1 MTRRPRILLAEP
13 AFSEAARRILS
24 ACGDVH
30 DYGSC
35 EEFWQRLPEAEAL
48 VVGLEVAVRA
58 PLLER
63 APRLCVIASR
73 TSQLLHIDVDEAR
86 RRGIEILSNEP
97 DAPALQRTSST
108 AELAIALVLALA
120 RNLPWAFEALKQGRW
135 ERRRFGG
142 SELQGKT
149 LGLIGFGRLGRKVA
163 AYAAALGMNVVVSD
177 PRLTDAEALAR
188 GVESVPLEELLRR
201 ADVVSLHASHT
212 PGSPPLLGERQLRAL
227 RPSALLVN
235 TARGELV
242 DEGALLDALAHGRL
256 AAAAVDTL
264 IGEEPDGSHLA
275 GNPLVRYA
283 ATHDNLLI
291 VPHLGGATT
300 EATERTQIYISE
312 RLADYLRSRRSAP
325 SGPVSEAP

>member
-13 AFSEAARRILS
+13 EFSEAARRILS
-24 ACGDVH
+24 ACGEVV
-30 DYGSC
+30 DYGSD
-35 EEFWQRLPEAEAL
+35 EEFRRHLPDAEAL
-48 VVGLEVAVRA
+48 VVGLDVAVRTS
-58 PLLER
+58 LLEQ
-63 APRLCVIASR
+63 APRLRVIASR
-73 TSQLLHIDVDEAR
+73 TSQLLHVDVDEAR

-97 DAPALQRTSST
+97 AAPALRQTSST

-120 RNLPWAFEALKQGRW
+120 RNLPWAFESLKQGRW

-149 LGLIGFGRLGRKVA
+149 LGLVGFGRLGRRVA
-163 AYAAALGMNVVVSD
+163 TYAAALGMDVVVSD
-177 PRLTDAEALAR
+177 PRLTGAEARRL
-188 GVESVPLEELLRR
+188 GVESAPLEELLRR
-201 ADVVSLHASHT
+201 ADVVSLHASYT

-242 DEGALLDALAHGRL
+242 DEEALLDALAHGRL

-264 IGEEPDGSHLA
+264 RGEEPDGSHLA

-291 VPHLGGATT
+291 VPHLGGATA

-312 RLADYLRSRRSAP
+312 RLVEYLRSRRSAP
-325 SGPVSEAP
+325 SGPT

>member
-13 AFSEAARRILS
+13 EFSEAARRILS
-24 ACGDVH
+24 ACGEVV
-30 DYGSC
+30 DYGSD
-35 EEFWQRLPEAEAL
+35 EEFRRRLPDAEAL
-48 VVGLEVAVRA
+48 VVGLDVAVRA
-58 PLLER
+58 SLLEQ
-63 APRLCVIASR
+63 APRLRVIASR

-86 RRGIEILSNEP
+86 RRGIEILSNEAA
-97 DAPALQRTSST
+97 APALRRTSST

-120 RNLPWAFEALKQGRW
+120 RNLPWAFESLKQGRW

-149 LGLIGFGRLGRKVA
+149 LGLVGFGRLGRKVA
-163 AYAAALGMNVVVSD
+163 GYAAALGMNVVVSD
-177 PRLTDAEALAR
+177 PRLTETEAREL

-201 ADVVSLHASHT
+201 ADVVSLHASYT
-212 PGSPPLLGERQLRAL
+212 PGSPPLLGDRQLRAL
-227 RPSALLVN
+227 KPSTLLVN

-242 DEGALLDALAHGRL
+242 DEGALLDALANGRL

-264 IGEEPDGSHLA
+264 AGEEPDGSHLA

-291 VPHLGGATT
+291 VPHLGGATA

-312 RLADYLRSRRSAP
+312 RLVEYLGSRGSAP
-325 SGPVSEAP
+325 SGPA

>member
-13 AFSEAARRILS
+13 EFSTAARRILS
-24 ACGDVH
+24 ACGEVV
-30 DYGSC
+30 DYGSD
-35 EEFWQRLPEAEAL
+35 EEFRRRLPDAEAL
-48 VVGLEVAVRA
+48 VVGLDVAVRA
-58 PLLER
+58 SLLEQ
-63 APRLCVIASR
+63 APRLRVIASR

-97 DAPALQRTSST
+97 AAPALRRTSST

-120 RNLPWAFEALKQGRW
+120 RNLPWAFESLKQGRW

-149 LGLIGFGRLGRKVA
+149 LGLVGFGRLGRKVA
-163 AYAAALGMNVVVSD
+163 GYAAALGMNVVVSD
-177 PRLTDAEALAR
+177 PRLTETEARELD
-188 GVESVPLEELLRR
+188 VESVPLEELLRR
-201 ADVVSLHASHT
+201 ADVVSLHASYT
-212 PGSPPLLGERQLRAL
+212 PGSPPLLGDRQLRAL
-227 RPSALLVN
+227 KPSTLLVN

-242 DEGALLDALAHGRL
+242 DEGALLDALANGRL

-264 IGEEPDGSHLA
+264 AGEEPDGSHLA

-291 VPHLGGATT
+291 VPHLGGATA

-312 RLADYLRSRRSAP
+312 RLVEYLGSRRSAP
-325 SGPVSEAP
+325 SGPT